1 MIKYEQIF
9 REIWDIIKHNMY
21 VIGVSEERRVRKE
34 EKIKNKKSNS
44 QKLPKFIENHSS
56 IYLGTSLNSK

>member
-1 MIKYEQIF
+1 MIMYEQIF

-34 EKIKNKKSNS
+34 EKIKNKKRNS
-44 QKLPKFIENHSS
+44 QKLPKFIENLSS